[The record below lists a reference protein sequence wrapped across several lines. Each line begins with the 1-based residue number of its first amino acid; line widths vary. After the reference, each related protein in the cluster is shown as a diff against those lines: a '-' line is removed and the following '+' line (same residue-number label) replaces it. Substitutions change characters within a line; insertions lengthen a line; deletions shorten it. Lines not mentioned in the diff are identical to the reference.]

1 MSIIAIITSLLL
13 LPILTVMVSVKHAS
27 MKRHFMHKVRT
38 LGNVSNAKEFREW
51 VDTLSI
57 VQIKDELKKIREH
70 RLSSTLRKFLLTQ
83 SCNV

>member
-1 MSIIAIITSLLL
+1 MEIAVIITFLLL
-13 LPILTVMVSVKHAS
+13 LPIFTVMVSVKHAS

-57 VQIKDELKKIREH
+57 VQIKDEMKKIRE
-70 RLSSTLRKFLLTQ
+70 RRFSSSLRKFLLTQ
-83 SCNV
+83 TYHV